1 MTGSGADLMT
11 EDEGGDRGTEVVI
24 GDGKTKMKTNLK
36 AVCQRGCFCRSMNL
50 QMKKCKDE

>member
-1 MTGSGADLMT
+1 MT